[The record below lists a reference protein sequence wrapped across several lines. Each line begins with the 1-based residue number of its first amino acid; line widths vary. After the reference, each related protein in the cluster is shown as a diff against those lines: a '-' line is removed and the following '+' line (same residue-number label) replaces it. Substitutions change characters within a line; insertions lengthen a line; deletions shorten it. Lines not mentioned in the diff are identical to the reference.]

1 LKHNASGKPTCERA
15 FINDNLT
22 KRNKHLFSLANE
34 EKILTGNTFEPTRK
48 NSSQRK
54 QWQ

>member
-15 FINDNLT
+15 FINQNLK
-22 KRNKHLFSLANE
+22 KRNKL
-34 EKILTGNTFEPTRK
+34 ILTGNTFEPTRK